1 MGDVSNR
8 TIVALA
14 VVLLLIAAVVIFNVS
29 KLSREGAGDLIS
41 GAASS
46 SSGEINLSITSTTS
60 LTNQVAQMNFG
71 SGRVNASCSYCIM
84 SSNNTNVSIYGNGSI
99 FHNGDGSALCCV
111 GFTRVGKTGFLLE
124 NTGNVNISIG
134 YTCSGNCTHATFI
147 GGNLASVM
155 GGIDVRVT
163 NQVTALQSGESG
175 VTDNAASCVG
185 GGAATRDT
193 GWNITNSSGY
203 LYGFTQNGSSPA
215 SGTVY
220 TTLSSLG
227 HWLCGNSTSY
237 PLSFI
242 NTNDAAVVDLN
253 ITVPHDAPGTGLLKA
268 FTLTFNGTSAG

>member
-1 MGDVSNR
+1 MGDVSGR

-14 VVLLLIAAVVIFNVS
+14 VVLLLLAAVVIFNVS
-29 KLSREGAGDLIS
+29 KLSMEGTGDLIS

-46 SSGEINLSITSTTS
+46 SSGEINLTITSTTS

-71 SGRVNASCSYCIM
+71 SGRVNGTCSYCIM

-124 NTGNVNISIG
+124 NTGNVNLSVG
-134 YTCSGNCTHATFI
+134 YTCSGNCTHAAFI
-147 GGNLASVM
+147 GGNLASSM
-155 GGIDVRVT
+155 GGISIRVT
-163 NQVTALQSGESG
+163 NQLTALQSGESG
-175 VTDNAASCVG
+175 ATDNAASCLG

-193 GWNITNSSGY
+193 GWNITNSTSYDPTTG
-203 LYGFTQNGSSPA
+203 LGTPGS
-215 SGTVY
+215 VY
-220 TTLSSLG
+220 TSLSSLG
-227 HWLCGNSTSY
+227 HWLCGNGTSY

-268 FTLTFNGTSAG
+268 FTLTFNGTSSG